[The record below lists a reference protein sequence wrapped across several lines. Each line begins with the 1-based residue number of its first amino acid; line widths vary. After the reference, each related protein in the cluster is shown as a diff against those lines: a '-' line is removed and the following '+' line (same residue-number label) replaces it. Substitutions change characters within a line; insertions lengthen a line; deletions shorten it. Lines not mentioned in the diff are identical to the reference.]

1 VQTTKMYCTYTL
13 VWGRS
18 GTRVGHTPETQD
30 RATPPLRRPGPRHVV
45 LTSLS
50 ICRPRRTGSPSKAP
64 MDILANQMLKVDN
77 ITRTPHYERFTISGT
92 GCNVSMYPCAALA
105 ARAAHARRRIPPSF
119 VGRGTPAPARSR
131 RPPDVECEGFVQHS
145 FQ

>member
-45 LTSLS
+45 IALPHLTVLVSSWQRRQPMQGVVVRPASWPAELPLRPGRVVHLTSS
-50 ICRPRRTGSPSKAP
+50 
-64 MDILANQMLKVDN
+64 
-77 ITRTPHYERFTISGT
+77 
-92 GCNVSMYPCAALA
+92 
-105 ARAAHARRRIPPSF
+105 ARRL
-119 VGRGTPAPARSR
+119 
-131 RPPDVECEGFVQHS
+131 
-145 FQ
+145 